1 MDDNAIVYLLSF
13 VGVVLIFI
21 EWLRISRKRS
31 ILSMIILLSY
41 SAPLYYLMIFKGHG
55 GAAFTWWMYLVLFT
69 SIHEVVLLY
78 RIVKSYIKNH

>member
-21 EWLRISRKRS
+21 EWLRISRKR
-31 ILSMIILLSY
+31 IIFLSY

>member
-1 MDDNAIVYLLSF
+1 MDDNAIVYLLTF

-31 ILSMIILLSY
+31 ILSMIIFLSY
-41 SAPLYYLMIFKGHG
+41 SAPR
-55 GAAFTWWMYLVLFT
+55 MYLVLFT

>member
-31 ILSMIILLSY
+31 ILSMIIFLSY
-41 SAPLYYLMIFKGHG
+41 SAPLYYLMIFKGRG
-55 GAAFTWWMYLVLFT
+55 GAAFTWWKSMKLYCFIELLNLT
-69 SIHEVVLLY
+69 S
-78 RIVKSYIKNH
+78 RIIEA

>member
-31 ILSMIILLSY
+31 ILSMIIFLSY

-55 GAAFTWWMYLVLFT
+55 
-69 SIHEVVLLY
+69 EVVLLY